1 MEDLSMETTKKYDYK
16 KLSAVVPVELY
27 NAIKSMADKKRYS
40 ISDELR
46 HILYKAVEQ
55 EEIGQ

>member
-1 MEDLSMETTKKYDYK
+1 MKTTKDYDYK

-40 ISDELR
+40 ISDEMR
-46 HILYKAVEQ
+46 TILYQAVEQ
-55 EEIGQ
+55 EEQNNE